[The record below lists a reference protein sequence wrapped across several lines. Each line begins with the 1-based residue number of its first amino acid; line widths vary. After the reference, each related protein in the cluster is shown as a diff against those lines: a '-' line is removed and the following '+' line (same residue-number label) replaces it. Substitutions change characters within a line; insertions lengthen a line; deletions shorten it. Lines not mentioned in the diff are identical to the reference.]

1 MPINIP
7 ETNKERI
14 VIVGAGFGGFALAKK
29 LLKSGFQIV
38 LIDRNNFHQ
47 FQPLFYQVAMAG
59 LETSSITFPLRRAF
73 QSHKDI
79 HLRVAELQEVESHNN
94 RIVTD
99 LGYVNYDKLV
109 IAIGATTNFFGNTSI
124 EENAFSLKSIS
135 QALELRNCIF
145 SDLELALTKRD
156 YEERQGYIDI
166 VVVGGGPTGVEIAG
180 ALAEMKKYILPKDYY
195 ELDADEVDIY
205 LFQGGDRLL
214 PGMSE
219 KASDGALKFL
229 TKLGVEVRLNAR
241 VTDYDGKM
249 VSLKDGT
256 QIQARKVIW
265 AAGITCPLI
274 KGIEGEST
282 DKNNRIIINDRLE
295 VQGHTNVYA
304 VGDIAKFESEELP
317 YGHPQVAQTAIQ
329 QGRFLAQY
337 FKGKTDKPFVY
348 KDLGSMA
355 TIGRN
360 KAVVDLPRFKF
371 QGFFA
376 WLVWLFVHVAALIG
390 VKNKVL
396 VMMNWFINYFTYDQ
410 SLRLII
416 KPDSKRLKKRG

>member
-14 VIVGAGFGGFALAKK
+14 VIVGAGFGGFTLAKK
-29 LLKSGFQIV
+29 LLNSGYQIV

-73 QSHKDI
+73 QSKKDI
-79 HLRVAELQEVESHNN
+79 HLRVAELQEIESDKN
-94 RIVTD
+94 RIVTN

-109 IAIGATTNFFGNTSI
+109 LAIGATTNFFGNESI
-124 EENAFSLKSIS
+124 EKNAFSLKSIS
-135 QALELRNCIF
+135 QALDLRNCIF
-145 SDLELALTKRD
+145 SDLELALTERD
-156 YEERQGYIDI
+156 YDERQGYIDI

-195 ELDADEVDIY
+195 ELDASEVDIY

-219 KASDGALKFL
+219 KAADGALKFL
-229 TKLGVEVRLNAR
+229 DKLGVDVRLNAR
-241 VTDYDGKM
+241 VTDYDGSF
-249 VSLKDGT
+249 VTLKDGSKVR
-256 QIQARKVIW
+256 AKKVIW
-265 AAGITCPLI
+265 AAGITCPYL

-282 DKNNRIIINDRLE
+282 DKKNRIFVDKNLE
-295 VQGHTNVYA
+295 VKGHQHVYA
-304 VGDIAKFESEELP
+304 IGDIACVMQEDLP
-317 YGHPQVAQTAIQ
+317 YGHPQVAQVAIQ
-329 QGRFLAQY
+329 QGKFLAKY
-337 FKGKTDKPFVY
+337 LRGKTDKPFVY

-360 KAVVDLPRFKF
+360 KAVVDLPNFKF

-390 VKNKVL
+390 VKNKFL
-396 VMMNWFINYFTYDQ
+396 VMMNWLISYFTYDQ

-416 KPDSKRLKKRG
+416 KQDSKRVRD